1 MENNHLQDQGKNP
14 EIQSNGSDSGNDSLK
29 LPVIPPQSLKLKHGQ
44 DERKTEDQILSL
56 RGDLFGGKVEQ
67 FVERAFEILTNS
79 IPAKGMLLEIYRD
92 LHLIYQFAGR
102 HDEAYSLYAAC
113 KKLHGSRFWAPA
125 LEKKIFEVLL
135 YRFPEYLS
143 ESYQVP
149 ATCKAYYC
157 IPHKPRVDGGLID
170 VVREFQRQFPTITFA
185 NLFYKM
191 TFEREFTDLVF
202 TLKVSGSQ
210 QFWDMK
216 HTIHALLLQRGSL
229 PAKDI
234 KAT

>member
-1 MENNHLQDQGKNP
+1 MN
-14 EIQSNGSDSGNDSLK
+14 

-56 RGDLFGGKVEQ
+56 REDLLRGNVEQ
-67 FVERAFEILTNS
+67 FVERSFELLKNS
-79 IPAKGMLLEIYRD
+79 VPAKGMLLEIYRD

-102 HDEAYSLYAAC
+102 HDEAYSLYTAC

-125 LEKKIFEVLL
+125 LEGKIFEVLL
-135 YRFPEYLS
+135 KRFPEYLS
-143 ESYQVP
+143 EAHQEP

-157 IPHKPRVDGGLID
+157 IPHKPKVDGGLID
-170 VVREFQRQFPTITFA
+170 VVREFQKQFPTITFA

-216 HTIHALLLQRGSL
+216 HKIHGLLLQRGYL
-229 PAKDI
+229 PGKDM
-234 KAT
+234 KSN